1 MWIHYRT
8 KENFVYS
15 IIQLSMKNGLLVM
28 DINTLQ
34 PYIIIHNFCTECNTN
49 NTQALYTTTAIFS
62 SQLPFSANNQLA
74 LWGREG
80 VEAFGPIIESERK
93 VDFIFWRYS
102 GIFWGLAVCCQVHR
116 WRCAMWVYQN
126 NRWPP
131 AEMFSKQIFHS
142 QRSIS
147 PLFMGQE
154 AKKYLNWLRLCVL

>member
-1 MWIHYRT
+1 MWIHYKT
-8 KENFVYS
+8 IENFVYFV
-15 IIQLSMKNGLLVM
+15 IELLMINGLLVM
-28 DINTLQ
+28 IINTMQ
-34 PYIIIHNFCTECNTN
+34 PCI
-49 NTQALYTTTAIFS
+49 LYTTSVQCHTPNTQSLSTTAAIFS

-102 GIFWGLAVCCQVHR
+102 GIFWGQAVCCQVHR

-147 PLFMGQE
+147 PAFMGQE
-154 AKKYLNWLRLCVL
+154 AKKHLNWLRLCVL